1 MSDDGAGARSVTCAR
16 CGAVAAD
23 GAPLEWTM
31 QISDRGRVEFLC
43 SDCSRANLRSIE
55 GRLDTDWW

>member
-1 MSDDGAGARSVTCAR
+1 MTDDAAGPPSAVCAW
-16 CGAVAAD
+16 CGSVAAG

-31 QISDRGRVEFLC
+31 QISDRGRLEFLC

-55 GRLDTDWW
+55 GRLDADWW

>member
-1 MSDDGAGARSVTCAR
+1 M
-16 CGAVAAD
+16 AAD